1 MKATDSW
8 NVRVVTRG
16 ILPRPISLL
25 AALTL
30 AAPLAC
36 GPGGAED
43 DVADEAEAGE
53 SETETGAEEVIGD
66 PALGIDIVEVE
77 ANQGTAVS
85 IGKDGAWVG
94 PEGRNAYMI
103 RDRDTLVRLHHRVH
117 EGWVPR
123 EIVAILHLIDANGVE
138 LEPRIARR
146 FIEADSDPKNLN
158 DQFYFSVV
166 GVEAKPGL
174 RYWVELREGS
184 LAPEVGAATAG
195 IATTPPDYGVI
206 GYEETTLQ
214 MKVMLV
220 PIEYTFIDPPT
231 LATVTESDEKIVND
245 ALLQTNPLQEV
256 QIEVHEPYLY
266 TQQLTDLG
274 ALLSPMAA
282 LKAADQADPNVYYH
296 ALVDVRGPAVN
307 MVAGIAWLTNDSQ
320 GEGNSRV
327 AASVWFKQGDAM
339 SPANSAEVIVH
350 EIGHN
355 QGLSHVF
362 CPAASTPAAGPDP
375 NYPHDDGKIG
385 VFGFG
390 IRNFRLYTPT
400 ASHDY
405 MTYCGNAWVS
415 DWTWNKTYDRIRTLT
430 SWDFGAPA
438 DGSRTGTILVGTVF
452 GDGREQWWTLEGN
465 IPSDDARGLQQVALF
480 GEGGELLDQQ
490 WAAVST
496 ASDGVTQLIV
506 IPLEHEIDDV
516 SSVARIDTQGEIHET
531 KREAIQIG
539 HREFDIRGR

>member
-158 DQFYFSVV
+158 DQF
-166 GVEAKPGL
+166 
-174 RYWVELREGS
+174 
-184 LAPEVGAATAG
+184 
-195 IATTPPDYGVI
+195 
-206 GYEETTLQ
+206 
-214 MKVMLV
+214 
-220 PIEYTFIDPPT
+220 
-231 LATVTESDEKIVND
+231 
-245 ALLQTNPLQEV
+245 
-256 QIEVHEPYLY
+256 
-266 TQQLTDLG
+266 
-274 ALLSPMAA
+274 
-282 LKAADQADPNVYYH
+282 
-296 ALVDVRGPAVN
+296 
-307 MVAGIAWLTNDSQ
+307 
-320 GEGNSRV
+320 
-327 AASVWFKQGDAM
+327 
-339 SPANSAEVIVH
+339 
-350 EIGHN
+350 
-355 QGLSHVF
+355 
-362 CPAASTPAAGPDP
+362 
-375 NYPHDDGKIG
+375 
-385 VFGFG
+385 
-390 IRNFRLYTPT
+390 
-400 ASHDY
+400 
-405 MTYCGNAWVS
+405 
-415 DWTWNKTYDRIRTLT
+415 
-430 SWDFGAPA
+430 
-438 DGSRTGTILVGTVF
+438 
-452 GDGREQWWTLEGN
+452 
-465 IPSDDARGLQQVALF
+465 
-480 GEGGELLDQQ
+480 
-490 WAAVST
+490 
-496 ASDGVTQLIV
+496 
-506 IPLEHEIDDV
+506 
-516 SSVARIDTQGEIHET
+516 
-531 KREAIQIG
+531 
-539 HREFDIRGR
+539 